1 MTMKSSVLVLATV
14 VSTALMAV
22 VTAQTTTPE
31 RQLVMRAADALG
43 GRDRVMALKT
53 LQIVG
58 YGELAYFN
66 GGGNITG
73 DPDAPQK
80 WQAVLEYTRTID
92 LEHARSRVQ
101 QRLKMDFVFASTV
114 GQLGLNRTN
123 ETLDGDIAYN
133 IGGGFLAAPGGTPQ
147 PQAAGAAAARQRRM
161 EMLAHPIT
169 IVRAA
174 LDPSTKLSNLRRE
187 GGLQLVDVTI
197 RQGDML
203 TLAINATSG
212 LPVWVRYVGPNANLG
227 DVTYRT
233 AFTGYVPE
241 KGIQLPM
248 GIATTIDWR
257 NVVQSKL
264 YIDRNIVDGPI
275 DDLSAP
281 ASFRQPSPAA
291 PPAQAP
297 SAQPM
302 KVAGHVWF
310 LNGNTFFEF
319 DDHFVMVEANR
330 QDAALQGILKAVNAL
345 VPGKRVT
352 HVIQSHHHFDHSV
365 GLRAAVAEGLTI
377 VSRRGNE
384 GIFREMVA
392 RPARLFP
399 DALGRNPKPLKFM
412 PVDDHLKLEDSTNE
426 IDIYHIV
433 GNYHM
438 ADGVIVHVPA
448 SNLLVE
454 ADLTTQNWDYNWW
467 GDGYMNNIEHRKIK
481 VDTNLAVHSQQPFPI
496 AEVVSAIETQVRN
509 AQAFCRRAAEAQ
521 FFQPGCPVQYNR
533 ALPPGPK

>member
-1 MTMKSSVLVLATV
+1 MRSSVLLPAMAASMVLVTVLA
-14 VSTALMAV
+14 
-22 VTAQTTTPE
+22 AQTTTPE

-92 LEHARSRVQ
+92 LEHARTRVQ

-133 IGGGFLAAPGGTPQ
+133 IGGGFLAAPQGGTPQ
-147 PQAAGAAAARQRRM
+147 PQPAGAAAARQRRV

-174 LDPSTKLSNLRRE
+174 LDPSTKLSNLHRQ
-187 GGLQLVDVTI
+187 GNLQLVDVTV
-197 RQGDML
+197 RQGDVL
-203 TLAINATSG
+203 TLAVNATSN
-212 LPVWVRYVGPNANLG
+212 LPAWVSYVGPNANLG

-241 KGIQLPM
+241 KGIELPM

-264 YIDRNIVDGPI
+264 YIDRNIIDGPI

-281 ASFRQPSPAA
+281 AAVREPSRATPSPQAA
-291 PPAQAP
+291 

-302 KVAGHVWF
+302 KVADHVWF

-319 DDHFVMVEANR
+319 DDHVVMVEANR
-330 QDAALQGILKAVNAL
+330 QDAALQEILKAANAL

-377 VSRRGNE
+377 ISRRGNE

-399 DALGRNPKPLKFM
+399 DALGRNPKPLKFI
-412 PVDDHLKLEDSTNE
+412 PVDDHLKIKDSTNE
-426 IDIYHIV
+426 IDIYHVV

-454 ADLTTQNWDYNWW
+454 ADLTTQNWDFNWW
-467 GDGYMNNIEHRKIK
+467 GDSFMNNIEYRKIK
-481 VDTNLAVHSQQPFPI
+481 VDTNLAVHAQQPFKI

-509 AQAFCRRAAEAQ
+509 TQAFCRRAAEAQ
-521 FFQPGCPVQYNR
+521 FFQPGCPIQYNR
-533 ALPPGPK
+533 PLPPASK